1 MNIIKVRY
9 PLPCRFKCP
18 TQELAIQ
25 ALKVLESEGILW
37 ANGDKPTLLPLRP
50 IYSLHLNE
58 DGRLFYS
65 HSVQEWNYDADKET
79 TININV
85 VLGHSNKSAISDS
98 MLSLF

>member
-1 MNIIKVRY
+1 MNIIEVRY

-25 ALKVLESEGILW
+25 ALEVFESEGILW
-37 ANGDKPTLLPLRP
+37 ANGEKPTVLPDKP

-58 DGRLFYS
+58 SGRLLYA
-65 HSVQEWNYDADKET
+65 HSVEGWNIDADKERIIS
-79 TININV
+79 INA
-85 VLGHSNKSAISDS
+85 VLGQSNKATVSNS

>member
-25 ALKVLESEGILW
+25 ALEVLENEGILW
-37 ANGDKPTLLPLRP
+37 ANGDKPTVLPHKP

-58 DGRLFYS
+58 NGKLLYS
-65 HSVQEWNYDADKET
+65 HSDEGWNVDADKET
-79 TININV
+79 TISINA
-85 VLGHSNKSAISDS
+85 VLGQSNKATISDS
-98 MLSLF
+98 ILNLF